1 MSAATN
7 SEIRSDLESLARVW
21 ALSGPLRGKVAA
33 GFGYKFLQ
41 AACLGIAFGAVI
53 WAVN

>member
-33 GFGYKFLQ
+33 GIGYKFLQ
-41 AACLGIAFGAVI
+41 SACLGIAFGAVI